1 MIFLSLLFV
10 GLVGFALGMMV
21 PKPTVRT
28 RAKKKNLGTN
38 KKNLGTKK
46 KNLGTKKKNL
56 GTEKLSKKQRELLD
70 VANNLNMQTVKF
82 GAF

>member
-46 KNLGTKKKNL
+46 KNLGT
-56 GTEKLSKKQRELLD
+56 EKLSKKQRELLD